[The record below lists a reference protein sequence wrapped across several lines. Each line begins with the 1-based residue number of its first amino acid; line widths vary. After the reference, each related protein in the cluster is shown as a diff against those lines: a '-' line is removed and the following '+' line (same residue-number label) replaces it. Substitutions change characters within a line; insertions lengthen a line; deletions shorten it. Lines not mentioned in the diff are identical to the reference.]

1 MNDSVV
7 ARGPC
12 VLHVARV
19 GFIGG
24 AERIALTILAGLH
37 KKNWEPVLACP
48 DGNFPEEAR
57 RRSVRYVPCSWNR
70 MRGTYNPLRLLGYIA
85 EVWRAHRQI
94 ETILVGGTVDLVHA
108 HHPVM
113 VLYACSSCRRHK
125 VPLLLHLHE
134 GPPGRIFDLIALKVA
149 ARFADRIVCASSA
162 GLDLLRNAGGDP
174 AKAQV
179 VKNAV
184 DYDFTRAEVVPC
196 EDARGPGPHIG
207 IFGVLEPRKGQN
219 YLIDAV
225 PLLIDVYPDAKF
237 WIVGGPQFEDK
248 VSYAQHLVSLAQAR
262 GVSEH
267 LRFVG
272 HQHNVERWMK
282 AMDLVVLPS
291 VSNES
296 LSVVVLEALYLGI
309 SVVATDVG
317 GIRDALKD
325 GETGF
330 IVEPRSAVALARAM
344 TTALTENGGA
354 MTRRAREDAW
364 ERFAPDRLVV
374 DMIAVYRRMIADR

>member
-1 MNDSVV
+1 
-7 ARGPC
+7 
-12 VLHVARV
+12 
-19 GFIGG
+19 
-24 AERIALTILAGLH
+24 
-37 KKNWEPVLACP
+37 
-48 DGNFPEEAR
+48 
-57 RRSVRYVPCSWNR
+57 

-85 EVWRAHRQI
+85 AVWRANRQI
-94 ETILVGGTVDLVHA
+94 GKILAGGTVDLVHA

-113 VLYACSSCRRHK
+113 VLYAYPSCRRHK

-134 GPPGRIFDLIALKVA
+134 GPPGRIFDRVALKVA
-149 ARFADRIVCASSA
+149 ATLADRIVCASSA

-184 DYDFTRAEVVPC
+184 DYDFTRTEVAPC
-196 EDARGPGPHIG
+196 EDVRGPGPHIG

-225 PLLIDVYPDAKF
+225 PLLIDAFPSAKF

-248 VSYAQHLVSLAQAR
+248 VSYAQHLVGQAQAR

-272 HQHNVERWMK
+272 HQHNIERWMR

-309 SVVATDVG
+309 CVVATDVG

-330 IVEPRSAVALARAM
+330 IVEPRSAAALARGVA
-344 TTALTENGGA
+344 TALKENGGTMA
-354 MTRRAREDAW
+354 RRAREDARA
-364 ERFAPDRLVV
+364 RFAPDRLVG